1 VTAQEEQLISD
12 LARQIQSAPPP
23 QIDGDAD
30 HLIRSTIGTRPD
42 ALYILVQT
50 VLMQQMALN
59 QQQPSRFL
67 PDQPQPPQYQ
77 DPQYP
82 PQYQQPHGGMFS
94 NFLHNAAATAAGVI
108 AGDVVFDSLASIFGG
123 HRGGGGGGFFGGSNF
138 MDGGDQHVDQGGNDD
153 SQFASVA
160 DRNQDISPDIDDERD
175 A

>member
-1 VTAQEEQLISD
+1 MTAQEEQLISD
-12 LARQIQSAPPP
+12 LARQIHSAPPP
-23 QIDGDAD
+23 QIDRDAD
-30 HLIRSTIGTRPD
+30 HLIQSTIGTRPD

-50 VLMQQMALN
+50 VLMQQLALN

-67 PDQPQPPQYQ
+67 PDQQPPLQYQ
-77 DPQYP
+77 D

-108 AGDVVFDSLASIFGG
+108 AGDMVFDSLASIFGG
-123 HRGGGGGGFFGGSNF
+123 HRGGGGFFGGSNF
-138 MDGGDQHVDQGGNDD
+138 MDGGGNTVDRGGNDD

-160 DRNQDISPDIDDERD
+160 DQNQDISPDIDDERD